1 MILKHYEH
9 GQDIQDVSDTRR
21 VVAKCSFCKS
31 EIKAGNDDFY
41 GDEAYF
47 FDGTWACEDC
57 KDDFLR
63 MFRVGTD
70 Y

>member
-1 MILKHYEH
+1 MSYQSCGADKVYE
-9 GQDIQDVSDTRR
+9 DSRKTI
-21 VVAKCSFCKS
+21 AKCSFCKR
-31 EIKAGNDDFY
+31 EIKAGNDEYY

-47 FDGTWACEDC
+47 DHGTWACEEC